1 MNNKEVLAKQME
13 EIQAQLAEETARASA
28 PHAIVH
34 VTINNNV
41 PVSTDRNK
49 GLGFSHKDE
58 MYGTITLAKFVSI
71 ENHGLETVLQTPT
84 GVKLSAEALEG
95 IKANLNLTCF
105 AQVPLRTFGASKV
118 SGSKLLK
125 IRIDKPLMVTT
136 IQALGKNEMG
146 ENASVFNDPEGK
158 LVYLTQE
165 EVSAGID
172 PKLSPKMTLLATV
185 LFEETDTEER
195 YNPQQSVFNLA
206 IASEDDFLAQLMS
219 DSSFN
224 TAKDASGLSQWRA
237 NRPVIDNM
245 KALEDAAAREGISS
259 DEIVNEV
266 LKPAAKTRAKAK
278 VAA

>member
-13 EIQAQLAEETARASA
+13 EIQAQLAAETARASA

-49 GLGFSHKDE
+49 GLGFTHHDE
-58 MYGTITLAKFVSI
+58 QYGTITLAKFVGI

-105 AQVPLRTFGASKV
+105 AQVPLRTFGSKV

-165 EVSAGID
+165 EVSVGID

-206 IASEDDFLAQLMS
+206 ITSEDDLLAQLMS
-219 DSSFN
+219 DSNFN

-245 KALEDAAAREGISS
+245 KALEDAAAS
-259 DEIVNEV
+259 EIANEV
-266 LKPAAKTRAKAK
+266 LKPATKTRAKAK
-278 VAA
+278 V

>member
-1 MNNKEVLAKQME
+1 MNNKEALAKQME

-49 GLGFSHKDE
+49 GLGFTHHDE
-58 MYGTITLAKFVSI
+58 QYGTITLAKFVGI

-146 ENASVFNDPEGK
+146 ENCSVFTDGDK

-165 EVSAGID
+165 EVSTGID

-206 IASEDDFLAQLMS
+206 ITSEDDLLAQLMS
-219 DSSFN
+219 DSNFN

-245 KALEDAAAREGISS
+245 KALEDAAAS
-259 DEIVNEV
+259 EIANEV
-266 LKPAAKTRAKAK
+266 LKPATKTRAKAK
-278 VAA
+278 V